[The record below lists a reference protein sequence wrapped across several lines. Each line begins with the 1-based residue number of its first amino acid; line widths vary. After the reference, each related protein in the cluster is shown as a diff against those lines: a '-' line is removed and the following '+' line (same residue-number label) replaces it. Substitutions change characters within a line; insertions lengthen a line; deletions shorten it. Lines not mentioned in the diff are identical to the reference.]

1 MNTNL
6 LGVPLRQCVA
16 LDLGSALREVIKR
29 NYFQAPSSFE
39 TDLLLIGKL
48 RNKVANLAQDSVGE
62 DTIELLTLYYGY
74 LLEIRKRFADD
85 CVEFQ
90 WFTTIGYGP
99 EGPARSYS
107 LVVEQIN
114 VVFQLGVLYSILALR
129 QSRQTVAG
137 LKSACNYFQLSSGCF
152 EHILDLGKETPH
164 VPHDLTGDTILFLQ
178 QLMLAQAQETV
189 WQNAISNS
197 STSTKDSVIARLS
210 IQVSLYYDQAYKHG
224 KASDLIKLE
233 WINHVAVKKYHF
245 KAAANYR
252 MSLVNLQG
260 FQYGNQVAY
269 LRVASKDCEIASNFK
284 RYVSKLVLE
293 DLNGLSTTINETL
306 RVAERDNDLV
316 YLKIV
321 PAEGDLKQ
329 IEGTSMVK
337 SIPPSIPEK
346 RIFRDLLPYI
356 IIQVAQAYR
365 ERQEKFVQDAIV
377 FPIENMNKSI
387 TKFLTDRNLPASIDS
402 LQQSENLPDSIIQHS
417 QDINSRGGTHQIEVF
432 LKELSSL
439 SAKCEQLVDQCAELI
454 NLDREEEDML
464 VQRGSHRTTT
474 EEAASELITK
484 INNMSNYLKQALA
497 GDQQIVNNYYE
508 IRQNLQIF
516 CEGYLALRQTIPDS
530 KLMRLDN
537 YTTTLL
543 NDLRSCVNEYAS
555 LESSRKQFLQKVDI
569 KSRNNDIMPSIMEE
583 YKRNH
588 KVIFDNGKF
597 DDRAFEPIYDAHI
610 AMFNSDL
617 KFVSSLESTQR
628 EIERELDEL
637 NRRFTREITRPN
649 DDSQMKRQDVLQTME
664 LSYTRYVELMS
675 NLSEGLKFYQDFLS
689 KGTAVLRDCE
699 NYLYNRRVEGRQL
712 EAQLNSSTGSARHSP
727 NQIHSP
733 EPNKPGLWDP
743 SKQIRFD

>member
-6 LGVPLRQCVA
+6 LGISLRQCVA
-16 LDLGSALREVIKR
+16 LDLGNALREVIKR
-29 NYFQAPSSFE
+29 DYFQAPSSFE
-39 TDLLLIGKL
+39 TDLLLISKI
-48 RNKVANLAQDSVGE
+48 RNKVANISQESVGE

-99 EGPARSYS
+99 EGPTRSNS

-114 VVFQLGVLYSILALR
+114 VIFQLGAVYSILALR
-129 QSRQTVAG
+129 QSRQDVAG
-137 LKSACNYFQLSSGCF
+137 LKSACNFFQLSTGCF
-152 EHILDLGKETPH
+152 DHMLDLGQETPH
-164 VPHDLTGDTILFLQ
+164 VPHDLGGETILFLK

-189 WQNAISNS
+189 WQNAIFNS
-197 STSTKDSVIARLS
+197 STSGKDSVIARLS

-233 WINHVAVKKYHF
+233 WLNHVAVKKYHF

-284 RYVSKLVLE
+284 RYVGSLVLD

-316 YLKIV
+316 YLKVV
-321 PAEGDLKQ
+321 PAEGELKQ

-337 SIPPSIPEK
+337 SIIPSTPEK
-346 RIFRDLLPYI
+346 RIFKDLLPYI
-356 IIQVAQAYR
+356 IIQVTQAYR
-365 ERQEKFVQDAIV
+365 ERQDKFVKDTIV

-387 TKFLTDRNLPASIDS
+387 AKFLTDRNLPSSIDS

-417 QDINSRGGTHQIEVF
+417 QDINSKGGTHQIEVL
-432 LKELSSL
+432 LKELNSL
-439 SAKCEQLVDQCAELI
+439 SGKCEQLVDQCAELI
-454 NLDREEEDML
+454 NLNKTEEDML
-464 VQRGSHRTTT
+464 VQRGSAKMPID
-474 EEAASELITK
+474 EAAGELITR
-484 INNMSNYLKQALA
+484 INSMNDYLKQALT

-508 IRQNLQIF
+508 IRLNLQIF
-516 CEGYLALRQTIPDS
+516 CEGYLALRQAIPDS
-530 KLMRLDN
+530 KLMKLDN
-537 YTTTLL
+537 YTISVL
-543 NDLRSCVNEYAS
+543 NDLRSCVNEYTS
-555 LESSRKQFLQKVDI
+555 LERSRKQFLQKVDI
-569 KSRNNDIMPSIMEE
+569 KSRNNDIMPNIMEE

-588 KVIFDNGKF
+588 RVIFDNGNL

-617 KFVSSLESTQR
+617 KFVSSLETTQR
-628 EIERELDEL
+628 DLERELDML
-637 NRRFTREITRPN
+637 NRRFVKEVTRPN
-649 DDSQMKRQDVLQTME
+649 DESQMKRQEVLQTME
-664 LSYTRYVELMS
+664 LTYTMYVELMS

-689 KGTAVLRDCE
+689 KGTVVLRDCE
-699 NYLYNRRVEGRQL
+699 NYLYNRRVEARQL
-712 EAQLNSSTGSARHSP
+712 EAQMNNSPT
-727 NQIHSP
+727 QIQSP

-743 SKQIRFD
+743 SKQIRFG